1 MCGISFTYCNSKINT
16 KTKIT
21 IESLY
26 KKISKLLKKKYP
38 KNNLFWIMQLNI
50 KLIVIF

>member
-26 KKISKLLKKKYP
+26 KKISKLLKKKKTKTKFFLDNEIKY
-38 KNNLFWIMQLNI
+38 KND
-50 KLIVIF
+50 